1 MNRGPSLARLSW
13 LTVLVLA
20 LLAGDAIRADAPPS
34 TAKGRFQSQTVWF
47 DAGSG
52 FAFRG
57 KASLDKT
64 KDVLIVAV
72 SNASIVPEL
81 LGRYV
86 DRKRALETRVK
97 GDETAVVYFEFSPKG
112 EYRGLSYYFGS
123 GNGCG
128 YCGGGDV
135 ESSVRLSGGKLA
147 GTVKATKEKD
157 RSFDITLDVPIQ
169 SDDHGAALPAG
180 GGPPATAYLAYH
192 GALVK
197 RDAAAL
203 KPVLSERRLGIYAS
217 AEKDQDLDGYVGY
230 LRKEHP
236 VKSVRVLKGFA
247 TANQAVLLIEGESD
261 YGKVAGEVV
270 LLNEKGS
277 WRVEDE
283 IVEMSVE

>member
-1 MNRGPSLARLSW
+1 
-13 LTVLVLA
+13 
-20 LLAGDAIRADAPPS
+20 
-34 TAKGRFQSQTVWF
+34 
-47 DAGSG
+47 
-52 FAFRG
+52 
-57 KASLDKT
+57 
-64 KDVLIVAV
+64 
-72 SNASIVPEL
+72 
-81 LGRYV
+81 
-86 DRKRALETRVK
+86 
-97 GDETAVVYFEFSPKG
+97 
-112 EYRGLSYYFGS
+112 
-123 GNGCG
+123 
-128 YCGGGDV
+128 V
-135 ESSVRLSGGKLA
+135 E
-147 GTVKATKEKD
+147 
-157 RSFDITLDVPIQ
+157 
-169 SDDHGAALPAG
+169 
-180 GGPPATAYLAYH
+180 
-192 GALVK
+192 